1 MKGWRVA
8 MAAIALTLTGC
19 RAREAGLPA
28 PYDTIAVP
36 EAMLAAPETVARGAR
51 LFAANCA
58 ICHGVRGDGNGI
70 RKEGLDP
77 PPRDFTNPDWRK
89 QTSPRHVFFVI
100 KEGMH
105 GTAMPSWKFL
115 SDDDTWALVAY
126 VRSISGKD

>member
-8 MAAIALTLTGC
+8 MAGIALTLAGC
-19 RAREAGLPA
+19 RAREAGLPGRYGTV
-28 PYDTIAVP
+28 PVP
-36 EAMLAAPETVARGAR
+36 EAMLAVPETVVRGGK

-58 ICHGVRGDGNGI
+58 ICHGVRGDGNGL

-77 PPRDFTNPDWRK
+77 PPRDFTNSDWRK
-89 QTSPRHVFFVI
+89 QTSPRRVFFVI
-100 KEGMH
+100 KEGER